1 MLKKE
6 IQIMLFKLYKLDN
19 LNICY
24 DLFRLDMISIDNAKF
39 PMFDELS
46 DSQVEMVIG
55 FLKAL
60 IKNESL
66 ILLEVRP
73 NRFNLLYEGSDSIE
87 IIE

>member
-1 MLKKE
+1 M
-6 IQIMLFKLYKLDN
+6 IFKLYKLDN
-19 LNICY
+19 LDICY
-24 DLFRLDMISIDNAKF
+24 DLFRLDMLSIDNAKF

-46 DSQVEMVIG
+46 DYQVEMVIG

-73 NRFNLLYEGSDSIE
+73 NRFNLLYEGLDSIE